1 MSKTNV
7 LKWLQEGQI
16 TIPSV
21 LLSHYKEMKLD
32 EYELVLLLHILSY
45 IEKGNEFPTPIE
57 LSSSMTI
64 NATECSD
71 ILRKVNSKRV
81 Y

>member
-1 MSKTNV
+1 MSKKNV

-21 LLSHYKEMKLD
+21 LLTHYKEMKLD

-45 IEKGNEFPTPIE
+45 NEKGNEFPTPFE
-57 LSSSMTI
+57 LCVFYDHKCYRMFRYPS
-64 NATECSD
+64 
-71 ILRKVNSKRV
+71 
-81 Y
+81 